1 LAFGKTPGRHR
12 VAWRGGAVV
21 AERWWRGGGGG
32 VVAAAKVCCGS
43 KPVLRTG
50 LIFEHIVIKND

>member
-1 LAFGKTPGRHR
+1 MRRG
-12 VAWRGGAVV
+12 VAWCGAV
-21 AERWWRGGGGG
+21 WRGSGG
-32 VVAAAKVCCGS
+32 VAAAKVCCGS

>member
-1 LAFGKTPGRHR
+1 
-12 VAWRGGAVV
+12 
-21 AERWWRGGGGG
+21 